1 MVFERNKLHHVVD
14 CTRISGIKLLN
25 GAHFLSHSITELQ
38 TLTEYKRQ
46 YDGKNEY
53 ERHKNSII
61 TCVVFSMT
69 TTSSRKN
76 IEENINIICAH
87 VQNIRHSVHIP
98 NVGLVHYH
106 PVLYLCRAFHIIW
119 LMPGYVWQDDT
130 VVGLSVLTLLSNV
143 PNIN

>member
-14 CTRISGIKLLN
+14 CTRISGIKRLN

-53 ERHKNSII
+53 ERHKNDII
-61 TCVVFSMT
+61 TCVAFSMT

-76 IEENINIICAH
+76 IEENIGIICAH
-87 VQNIRHSVHIP
+87 VPNICHAGHIP
-98 NVGLVHYH
+98 NLSVVHYH
-106 PVLYLCRAFHIIW
+106 LVLYLCRAFHIIS
-119 LMPGYVWQDDT
+119 LLPGYVWQDDT
-130 VVGLSVLTLLSNV
+130 VLGLSVLTLLSNFHK
-143 PNIN
+143 IN